1 MVQQAPENTPKV
13 VSQAL
18 KRRVSMLAP
27 FDVSRNGND
36 RIDRNNRVSD
46 ALVLLRGDGTSDRAN
61 IHRASS

>member
-1 MVQQAPENTPKV
+1 
-13 VSQAL
+13 
-18 KRRVSMLAP
+18 MLAP
-27 FDVSRNGND
+27 FDVSRNGNG

>member
-18 KRRVSMLAP
+18 RRRVSMLAP
-27 FDVSRNGND
+27 FDVSRNGNG
-36 RIDRNNRVSD
+36 RIDQNDRVFD
-46 ALVLLRGDGTSDRAN
+46 ALVLLRSDGTSGRAN